1 MKPVDLKTQLHQ
13 HQEAV
18 RELLD
23 EAKERGMIDVTIM
36 GSLPGAQY
44 CILYSKSMDRTMQ
57 IGYLEQAKFH
67 ILQGMKGE
75 G

>member
-23 EAKERGMIDVTIM
+23 EAKQRGMIDVTIM
-36 GSLPGAQY
+36 GSLPGGCC
-44 CILYSKSMDRTMQ
+44 CILYSPSMDRTMQ
-57 IGYLEQAKFH
+57 VGYLEQAKYQ
-67 ILQGMKGE
+67 ILE
-75 G
+75 GRRMGG